1 MSTPVFIGVMIV
13 YLVIFVIAIRQRIR
27 GNERV
32 RELKAEIEQDRQNR
46 AALFRANS
54 HIAHAEPFTFSV
66 KINGA
71 WKDGEAQSF
80 SFVNDSADAFR
91 WLTENINNSA
101 DAASDMAM
109 GLDAIEA
116 DDEWL
121 EPFEKWADEHK
132 EE

>member
-116 DDEWL
+116 DDEYP
-121 EPFEKWADEHK
+121 EPFERWADEHK

>member
-1 MSTPVFIGVMIV
+1 MSIPVFIVMIAV
-13 YLVIFVIAIRQRIR
+13 MFVIGIIATVQRAR
-27 GNERV
+27 AEARV
-32 RELKAEIEQDRQNR
+32 RELKAAIEQDKKNR

-71 WKDGEAQSF
+71 WKDVEAQSF

-116 DDEWL
+116 DDEYL
-121 EPFEKWADEHK
+121 EPFERWADEHK